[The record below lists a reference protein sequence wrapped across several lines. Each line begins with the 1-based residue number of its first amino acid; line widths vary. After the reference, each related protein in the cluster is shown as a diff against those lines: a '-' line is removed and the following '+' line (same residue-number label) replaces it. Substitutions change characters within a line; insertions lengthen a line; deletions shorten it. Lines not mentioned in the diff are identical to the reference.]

1 MAKDVKKKKKTR
13 RIFKKKECQFCKD
26 PSIEIDYKDV
36 NLLRRYIN
44 EKGKILTRRSSG
56 ACAKHQRKLAN
67 AIKNA
72 RILALLPF
80 VNR

>member
-1 MAKDVKKKKKTR
+1 MAKDSKKKKKLKR
-13 RIFKKKECQFCKD
+13 VFKKKECQFCKD
-26 PSIEIDYKDV
+26 PSIVIDYKDV
-36 NLLRRYIN
+36 NLLRKYIN

>member
-1 MAKDVKKKKKTR
+1 MAKDIKKKKKAR
-13 RIFKKKECQFCKD
+13 VFKKKECQFCKA
-26 PSIEIDYKDV
+26 PSIVIDYKDV
-36 NLLRRYIN
+36 NLLKRYIN

-56 ACAKHQRKLAN
+56 ACAKHQRQIAN

>member
-1 MAKDVKKKKKTR
+1 MAKDSKKKKKLKR
-13 RIFKKKECQFCKD
+13 VFKKKECQFCKD
-26 PSIEIDYKDV
+26 PSIVIDYKDV

-56 ACAKHQRKLAN
+56 ACAKHQRKIAN